1 MTLQECKA
9 MIAAIDAQLDD
20 DSISDTEY
28 DALDAQARDLIH
40 LLPELERTERIA
52 RLPQITNRFVADVC
66 GGFAVGTHIITI
78 RQYDAIH
85 NIVRCTE
92 FRCGGYR
99 VCIAYGRTFCHL
111 VKSEI

>member
-40 LLPELERTERIA
+40 LLPELERAERTA
-52 RLPQITNRFVADVC
+52 ELPQISNSFVMDVC
-66 GGFAVGTHIITI
+66 EGFAVGTHIITT
-78 RQYDAIH
+78 RQYDTIRRISRCSEFCCDGYVI
-85 NIVRCTE
+85 NI
-92 FRCGGYR
+92 
-99 VCIAYGRTFCHL
+99 APGRTFCHL
-111 VKSEI
+111 IKSKI

>member
-1 MTLQECKA
+1 MTAQECNA
-9 MIAAIDAQLDD
+9 MIAKIDAMLDD
-20 DSISDTEY
+20 DSISDAEY
-28 DALDAQARDLIH
+28 DALDAQARELIH

-92 FRCGGYR
+92 F
-99 VCIAYGRTFCHL
+99 VCIGYLVSITPGRKFCHL
-111 VKSEI
+111 NKTVI